1 MTNET
6 YGICE
11 SEKISPVSEMN
22 LIEVMDIC
30 SNLYL
35 THLLAVEILGENSEH
50 FSELGESPWIIPILS
65 FDEPIL
71 IQRLRQIH

>member
-1 MTNET
+1 MANET

-11 SEKISPVSEMN
+11 SEKMSSGSELN
-22 LIEVMDIC
+22 LIEVMNIC

-35 THLLAVEILGENSEH
+35 THLLAEELLGEKSEH
-50 FSELGESPWIIPILS
+50 FAEFGESPWIIPILT
-65 FDEPIL
+65 FDDPVL

>member
-1 MTNET
+1 MANET
-6 YGICE
+6 YGVCE
-11 SEKISPVSEMN
+11 SEKTSPESEIN

-35 THLLAVEILGENSEH
+35 THSLAVEILGENRDH

-71 IQRLRQIH
+71 IKRLRQIH